1 MTKSPA
7 LRRACLALALALALA
22 GCGGDSK
29 NGAETT
35 STTDASGATG
45 GAGTDA
51 PAGDAP
57 VVTLLEAGAKP
68 QKKLRLALVKG
79 ATLRAA
85 LTLKFGIKL
94 EVDGKPVPS
103 NVIPPIRVD
112 LGATINDIKDNGN
125 AEVGFSYERI
135 DVVDDGTADKAVIDQ
150 IRASGLDKLANLT
163 GKTTIT
169 PRGVAVDSSLDIPED
184 LPPALKQV
192 VDQLS
197 QQTGSLTVPF
207 PEEAVGTGG
216 KWKVT
221 TSAAVGGIKA
231 KLVLTY
237 VLRQIDG
244 DQFVLDVAYE
254 QTAGRQQAEFPGLP
268 EGTAVELRNLLVKG
282 KGEITGNVAA
292 IFPVRSTL
300 SAAGTVNMDV
310 KSETE
315 QGKLVQRL
323 NLDVNFETLPA
334 GG

>member
-7 LRRACLALALALALA
+7 VRAAYLAIALAIVLA
-22 GCGGDSK
+22 GCGGDSDK
-29 NGAETT
+29 AANTP
-35 STTDASGATG
+35 STTGASGATG
-45 GAGTDA
+45 GTGTEVET
-51 PAGDAP
+51 GDTP
-57 VVTLLEAGAKP
+57 VVTLLDAGEEP

-85 LTLKFGIKL
+85 LTLKFGFNL

-112 LGATINDIKDNGN
+112 LGATINDIKDNGD

-135 DVVDDGTADKAVIDQ
+135 DVVDDGSAEKVVIDQ
-150 IRASGLDKLANLT
+150 VRASGLDKLANLS

-169 PRGVAVDSSLDIPED
+169 PRGVAVDSSLDIPDD

-207 PEEAVGTGG
+207 PEEAVGVGA

-221 TSAAVGGIKA
+221 TSAELGGIKA

-237 VLRQIDG
+237 GLREIDG

-254 QTAGRQQAEFPGLP
+254 QTAGRQQAEFPGVP
-268 EGTAVELRNLLVKG
+268 EGTDVELRNLSVKG

-292 IFPVRSTL
+292 VFPVRSSL
-300 SAAGTVNMDV
+300 SAAGTVDMDV
-310 KSETE
+310 KSEKE
-315 QGKLVQRL
+315 EGKLVQRL

-334 GG
+334 GV